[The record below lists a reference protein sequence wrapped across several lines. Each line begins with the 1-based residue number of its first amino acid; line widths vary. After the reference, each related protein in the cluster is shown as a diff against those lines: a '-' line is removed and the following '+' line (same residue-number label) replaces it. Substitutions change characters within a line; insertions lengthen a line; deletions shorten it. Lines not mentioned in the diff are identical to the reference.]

1 MNYDE
6 IFQDNNFFRNVSE
19 HEEEEE
25 EFRFQEALR
34 ALAPNKYI
42 YAFNWVFI
50 DILQIVINISKDNLD
65 HIWTN

>member
-34 ALAPNKYI
+34 ALAPKKEWS
-42 YAFNWVFI
+42 A
-50 DILQIVINISKDNLD
+50 
-65 HIWTN
+65 

>member
-25 EFRFQEALR
+25 FRFQEALR
-34 ALAPNKYI
+34 ALAPKKEWS
-42 YAFNWVFI
+42 A
-50 DILQIVINISKDNLD
+50 
-65 HIWTN
+65 

>member
-34 ALAPNKYI
+34 ALAPKYDFFRDGMTLC
-42 YAFNWVFI
+42 YGEN
-50 DILQIVINISKDNLD
+50 LQ
-65 HIWTN
+65 T